1 MTHRLIRI
9 YIMRLCVKKGRGNF
23 FLGHTHDVFFCSW
36 VRCQPVRPSF
46 TVLCRTENERTNEK
60 NGYGNKFFHRMCGVR
75 IFMVLFGRIRGV
87 TAAAAAAQ
95 AGRVRLQCAR
105 TKRA

>member
-1 MTHRLIRI
+1 
-9 YIMRLCVKKGRGNF
+9 MRLCVKKRKGQLFSRP
-23 FLGHTHDVFFCSW
+23 HTRCFFCSW

-60 NGYGNKFFHRMCGVR
+60 NGYGNKFFHRMRGVR

>member
-1 MTHRLIRI
+1 
-9 YIMRLCVKKGRGNF
+9 MR
-23 FLGHTHDVFFCSW
+23 
-36 VRCQPVRPSF
+36 
-46 TVLCRTENERTNEK
+46 
-60 NGYGNKFFHRMCGVR
+60 GVR

-105 TKRA
+105 TKRAWAPNKLRGCSKVIIRILLVLVVFAFARARARSAESTVKSGWDDGRKVNGPETNNNNKKQTLYDYT